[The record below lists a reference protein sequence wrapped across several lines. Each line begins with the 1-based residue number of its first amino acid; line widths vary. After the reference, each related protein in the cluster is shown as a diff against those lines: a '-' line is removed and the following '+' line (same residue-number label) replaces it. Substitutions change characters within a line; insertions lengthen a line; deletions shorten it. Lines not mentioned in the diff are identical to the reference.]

1 MTLEVN
7 NPEDLERITAAL
19 WRGQESMQLDW
30 ERSLTTNVPE
40 EVQAILWERWSLTR
54 HSILKLGLLP

>member
-1 MTLEVN
+1 MTFEVDD
-7 NPEDLERITAAL
+7 PEDLQRLTAAL

-30 ERSLTTNVPE
+30 ERSLTTKVPE

-54 HSILKLGLLP
+54 RAILKLGLLP